1 MTYTVIFSAPAEADL
16 FAIYDYI
23 AERAGG
29 ATQCCRRGRPT

>member
-23 AERAGG
+23 VERRW
-29 ATQCCRRGRPT
+29 RRNRIALRRID